1 VWKKAVGLGRSSGIV
16 EMDKQLLLKGAPSLM
31 ESVTQ
36 DMKFP
41 HSLMNFTQKYGVGR
55 ASRKYDKTR
64 SYISF
69 CLKRYNG
76 TLESLACLSRKPH
89 SHPNQHTEAELK
101 QTKTHQQDSN
111 L

>member
-1 VWKKAVGLGRSSGIV
+1 MVNSSAKFFDFASQ
-16 EMDKQLLLKGAPSLM
+16 MANAQNL
-31 ESVTQ
+31 SVTFLPLFAI
-36 DMKFP
+36 MK
-41 HSLMNFTQKYGVGR
+41 TD
-55 ASRKYDKTR
+55 RKYDKTR